1 MRYGTTPWVSNRF
14 QDRNFSTF
22 QRQFIFVCIVEMG
35 LKREAIGKL
44 MSGSFTN
51 DNLIGP
57 VPSLDARQYST
68 PVKVLK
74 HITK

>member
-1 MRYGTTPWVSNRF
+1 M
-14 QDRNFSTF
+14 F

-35 LKREAIGKL
+35 LRREAIGKL
-44 MSGSFTN
+44 MNGSFMN

-57 VPSLDARQYST
+57 VPSLDARRCST
-68 PVKVLK
+68 QVKVSK